1 MHRRKKNKKSK
12 IMGIMGI
19 QHLID
24 NDLIKNKRILVRV
37 DFNVPFDKKTGDI
50 SNDQRIKASIP
61 TISKLLEHNPKSI
74 VLMSHLG
81 RPLYNDL
88 SLTLKHVAD
97 KLSELLD
104 RKIAFKYWSNN
115 YHELLYPE
123 PGTIFLLENLRFN
136 VAETGKMKD
145 AHGVNWN
152 TTEQGQRHFQD
163 ILSMFGDVYINDAFG
178 CAHRPHS
185 SVIGVNLE
193 HRVAGLLMEKE
204 LDYFNRVLK
213 NPKRPLVC
221 IIGGAKVSDKIK
233 LIYNLIDISD
243 EIIIGGGMAYTFKK
257 ILDNVDIGDSLFDV
271 PGSEIVRDIVKK
283 AQHKDVNIHFPI
295 DHVIADSFSENAKK
309 QTVSD
314 SKGIPKGWMGLDIG
328 FKSIKKFREV
338 IGNANTVV
346 WNGPMGVFEFD
357 RFSNGTRKIMDAVVE
372 MTEKGGISV
381 VGGGD
386 TATCCKK
393 FGTEHKISHV
403 STGGGASLELLEGK
417 VLPGVKHLSRV

>member
-1 MHRRKKNKKSK
+1 MPRRKKNKKSE
-12 IMGIMGI
+12 IMTI

-24 NDLIKNKRILVRV
+24 QNLIKNQRILVRV
-37 DFNVPFDKKTGDI
+37 DFNVPFGKKTGKI
-50 SNDQRIKASIP
+50 SNDQRIIAVIP
-61 TISKLLEHNPKSI
+61 TISKLLEHKPKSI

-88 SLTLKHVAD
+88 TLTLEPVA
-97 KLSELLD
+97 KILSELLD
-104 RKIAFKYWSNN
+104 KEVIFLKKCWSKTYRKLIK
-115 YHELLYPE
+115 PE

-145 AHGVNWN
+145 AHGVLWK
-152 TTEQGQRHFQD
+152 TTEQGQRDFQH
-163 ILSMFGDVYINDAFG
+163 ILSMFGDIYVNDAFG
-178 CAHRPHS
+178 CAHRSHS
-185 SVIGVNLE
+185 SIIGINLE

-204 LDYFNRVLK
+204 LNYFNQVLK

-257 ILDNVDIGDSLFDV
+257 VLDNVEIGESLFDL
-271 PGSEIVRDIVKK
+271 PGSEIVVDIVKK
-283 AQHKDVNIHFPI
+283 AESKDVNIHFPI

-309 QTVSD
+309 RIVGD
-314 SKGIPKGWMGLDIG
+314 RKGISKEWMGLDIG
-328 FKSIKKFREV
+328 PRSIKKFQEIIR
-338 IGNANTVV
+338 NARTVV

-357 RFSNGTRKIMDAVVE
+357 RFSNGTRKIMDAVIE
-372 MTEKGGISV
+372 MTDKGGISV

-393 FGTEHKISHV
+393 FGTEHQISHI
-403 STGGGASLELLEGK
+403 STGGGASLELLEGNI
-417 VLPGVKHLSRV
+417 LPGVKFLIK

>member
-1 MHRRKKNKKSK
+1 MPHRKKNKTSE
-12 IMGIMGI
+12 IMEI

-24 NDLIKNKRILVRV
+24 RNLIQDKRILVRV
-37 DFNVPFDKKTGDI
+37 DFNVPFDKKTGEI
-50 SNDQRIKASIP
+50 SNDQRIKAVIP
-61 TISKLLEHNPKSI
+61 TISKLLKHNPKSI

-81 RPLYNDL
+81 RPLYNDF
-88 SLTLKHVAD
+88 SLTLEPVAKRLS
-97 KLSELLD
+97 KLLNKKVVFL
-104 RKIAFKYWSNN
+104 KKCWTKT
-115 YHELLYPE
+115 YPKLIKPD

-136 VAETGKMKD
+136 VAETGKMND
-145 AHGVNWN
+145 SLGVTWK
-152 TTEQGQRHFQD
+152 TTEQGQRDFQD

-178 CAHRPHS
+178 CAHRAHS
-185 SVIGVNLE
+185 SVVGVDLA
-193 HRVAGLLMEKE
+193 HRAAGLLMKTE

-257 ILDNVDIGDSLFDV
+257 VLHDVEIGNSLFDI
-271 PGSEIVRDIVKK
+271 PGSDLVRDIVKK
-283 AQHKDVNIHFPI
+283 AEHNDVNIYFPI
-295 DHVIADSFSENAKK
+295 DHVVADSFSEDAKK
-309 QTVSD
+309 KTVGD
-314 SKGIPKGWMGLDIG
+314 RKGIPKEWMGLDIG
-328 FKSIKKFREV
+328 PRSIKKFREV

-357 RFSNGTRKIMDAVVE
+357 RFSNGTRKIMDAVIE

-403 STGGGASLELLEGK
+403 STGGGASLELLEGR

>member
-1 MHRRKKNKKSK
+1 MPRRKKNKKST
-12 IMGIMGI
+12 IMTI

-24 NDLIKNKRILVRV
+24 RDLIQDKRILVRV
-37 DFNVPFDKKTGDI
+37 DFNVPFDKKTNDI

-61 TISKLLEHNPKSI
+61 TILKLLEHKPKSI

-81 RPLYNDL
+81 RPLSNDF
-88 SLTLKHVAD
+88 SLTLEPIAKR
-97 KLSELLD
+97 LSKLLD
-104 RKIAFKYWSNN
+104 KEVVFLKKCWTRTYRKLIKPN
-115 YHELLYPE
+115 

-136 VAETGKMKD
+136 FAETGEMKD
-145 AHGVNWN
+145 SLGVTWK
-152 TTEQGQRHFQD
+152 TTDQGQQNFQD
-163 ILSMFGDVYINDAFG
+163 ILNMFGDVYINDAFG
-178 CAHRPHS
+178 CAHRAHS
-185 SVIGVNLE
+185 SIIGLNHE
-193 HRVAGLLMEKE
+193 YRAAGLLMEKE
-204 LDYFNRVLK
+204 LEYFDKIIK

-233 LIYNLIDISD
+233 LIYNLIDIAD

-257 ILDNVDIGDSLFDV
+257 VLHDVEIGNSLFDI
-271 PGSEIVRDIVKK
+271 PGSELVRDIVNK
-283 AQHKDVNIHFPI
+283 AEHKDVNIYFPI
-295 DHVIADSFSENAKK
+295 DHVAADSFSEKAKK
-309 QTVSD
+309 RTVGD
-314 SKGIPKGWMGLDIG
+314 RKGIPTEWMGLDIG
-328 FKSIKKFREV
+328 PRSIKKFQER
-338 IGNANTVV
+338 IRNANTVV

-403 STGGGASLELLEGK
+403 STGGGASLELLEGS

>member
-1 MHRRKKNKKSK
+1 MPRRKKNKTST
-12 IMGIMGI
+12 IMTI

-24 NDLIKNKRILVRV
+24 RDLIQDKRILVRV
-37 DFNVPFDKKTGDI
+37 DFNVPFDRKTGDI

-61 TISKLLEHNPKSI
+61 TILKLIEHNPKSI

-81 RPLYNDL
+81 RPLYNDVT
-88 SLTLKHVAD
+88 LTLEPIAKR
-97 KLSELLD
+97 LSKLLD
-104 RKIAFKYWSNN
+104 KEVVFLKKCWYKTYRKLIK
-115 YHELLYPE
+115 PD

-136 VAETGKMKD
+136 TAETGEMTD
-145 AHGVNWN
+145 SQGVTWK
-152 TTEQGQRHFQD
+152 TSDQGQQGFQD
-163 ILSMFGDVYINDAFG
+163 ILNMFGDVYINDAFG
-178 CAHRPHS
+178 CAHRSHS
-185 SVIGVNLE
+185 SIIGLNHE
-193 HRVAGLLMEKE
+193 YRAAGLLMEKE
-204 LDYFNRVLK
+204 LKYFNQILK

-233 LIYNLIDISD
+233 LIYNLIDIAD

-257 ILDNVDIGDSLFDV
+257 VLDNVEIGDSLFDI
-271 PGSEIVRDIVKK
+271 PGSKLVRDIVNK
-283 AQHKDVNIHFPI
+283 AEYKDVNIYFPI
-295 DHVIADSFSENAKK
+295 DHVAADSFSEKAKK
-309 QTVSD
+309 RTVGD
-314 SKGIPKGWMGLDIG
+314 RKGIPAEWMGLDIG
-328 FKSIKKFREV
+328 PRSIKKFREV

-386 TATCCKK
+386 TVTCCKK

-403 STGGGASLELLEGK
+403 STGGGASLELLEGR